1 MALLKVNLFAAFL
14 SAGLGWL
21 IGGPVI
27 AGLLAVLAVL
37 VVLIWYNAAPEFV
50 LKHLKAHTLTEAS
63 AGNMMHRL
71 FVGDTNRLCMSAGMS
86 RTRFSIIDTPLPMA
100 FSMGASGSSG
110 RVIVTT
116 GLFKTLTR
124 LEIAAVTAH
133 ELGHIKAGERVTTA
147 MSLGMSIMATKLGLR
162 GLLRFVS
169 MGRLFGD
176 AESQL
181 TRLSKK
187 VLRPD
192 CRADAFAAQ
201 LCKDSAIMTSALQKL
216 EHGVRSSNLSAIEG
230 LPMIARLAT
239 VNPRDAIYAS
249 SHPEK
254 SPMAH
259 RVAEL
264 KRLSFAKAA

>member
-1 MALLKVNLFAAFL
+1 MALLKVNLFAALFA
-14 SAGLGWL
+14 SALGWI

-27 AGLLAVLAVL
+27 AGLLAVLAIL
-37 VVLIWYNAAPEFV
+37 IVLIWHNAAPEFV
-50 LKHLKAHTLTEAS
+50 LKRLKAHALTESS
-63 AGNMMHRL
+63 AGNLMHRL
-71 FVGDTNRLCMSAGMS
+71 FVGDANKLCMSAGMS

-100 FSMGASGSSG
+100 FSMGSVSSGG

-147 MSLGMSIMATKLGLR
+147 MSIGSSIIATMLGLR
-162 GLLRFVS
+162 GILRIVS
-169 MGRLFGD
+169 FGRLFGD
-176 AESQL
+176 ADTQL
-181 TRLSKK
+181 TRLGKNI
-187 VLRPD
+187 LRPD
-192 CRADAFAAQ
+192 CRADAFAAK

-216 EHGVRSSNLSAIEG
+216 EQGVRSSNLSAIEG
-230 LPMIARLAT
+230 VPLIARIAT

-264 KRLSFAKAA
+264 KRLSFANAA